1 LRTPGP
7 WFTMPAMTPEREI
20 SDEALALRARRGD
33 PEAVSDLVRRYS
45 APLYRF
51 IQRARPFQQDSD
63 DLLQE
68 TWISVW
74 THLPRFDPR
83 RRFSTWLF
91 QIALNHCRDH
101 ARRDRVRERF
111 RVETG
116 RLPAPPALEA
126 SPEERAQSR
135 RVMEAIEALPD
146 RQKEVLLLR
155 YYQGFS
161 EKETAEILDCPPGTV
176 KSRLHEATRHLRRW
190 LRGSEGGAST

>member
-1 LRTPGP
+1 MR
-7 WFTMPAMTPEREI
+7 PEQEK
-20 SDEALALRARRGD
+20 SDEALALRAMRGD

-51 IQRARPFQQDSD
+51 IQRVRPFQQDAD

-101 ARRDRVRERF
+101 ARRDRVRDRF
-111 RVETG
+111 RAEAG
-116 RLPAPPALEA
+116 RPPDGQAEA
-126 SPEERAQSR
+126 SPEEKLESR
-135 RVMEAIEALPD
+135 RVMEAIEGLPQ
-146 RQKEVLLLR
+146 RHKEVLLLR

-161 EKETAEILDCPPGTV
+161 ERETAEILDCPPGTV
-176 KSRLHEATRHLRRW
+176 KSRLHQATRRLRR
-190 LRGSEGGAST
+190 LLG

>member
-1 LRTPGP
+1 MR
-7 WFTMPAMTPEREI
+7 PEREKN
-20 SDEALALRARRGD
+20 DEVLARRAMQGD
-33 PEAVSDLVRRYS
+33 PEAISALVERYS

-51 IQRARPFQQDSD
+51 IQRARPHHDDCD

-101 ARRDRVRERF
+101 ARRDRVRNRF
-111 RVETG
+111 QAEAGRVSD
-116 RLPAPPALEA
+116 PDPEA
-126 SPEERAQSR
+126 SPEEKTESR
-135 RVMEAIEALPD
+135 RVMVAIEDLPA

-176 KSRLHEATRHLRRW
+176 KSRLHQATRQIRRVLRR
-190 LRGSEGGAST
+190 

>member
-1 LRTPGP
+1 
-7 WFTMPAMTPEREI
+7 MPAMRPEREKN
-20 SDEALALRARRGD
+20 DEALALRAMQGD
-33 PEAVSDLVRRYS
+33 PDAISALVDRYS

-51 IQRARPFQQDSD
+51 IQRARPLCNDWD

-74 THLPRFDPR
+74 THLPRFDPQ

-101 ARRDRVRERF
+101 ARRDRVRNRF
-111 RVETG
+111 RAEAG
-116 RLPAPPALEA
+116 RLPAPAPET
-126 SPEERAQSR
+126 SPEEKTETR
-135 RVMEAIEALPD
+135 RVLEAMEDLPALN
-146 RQKEVLLLR
+146 KEVLLLR

-176 KSRLHEATRHLRRW
+176 KSRLHKATRRIRRS
-190 LRGSEGGAST
+190 LQLDKE

>member
-1 LRTPGP
+1 MRSNRP
-7 WFTMPAMTPEREI
+7 WFTMPAMRPAQEKEDAAI
-20 SDEALALRARRGD
+20 ALRAIRGD
-33 PEAVSDLVRRYS
+33 PEAISALVDRYS

-51 IQRARPFQQDSD
+51 IQRARPFRNDWD

-83 RRFSTWLF
+83 GRFSTWLF

-101 ARRDRVRERF
+101 ARRDRVRDRF
-111 RVETG
+111 RTEAG
-116 RLPAPPALEA
+116 RGPAPAPEA
-126 SPEERAQSR
+126 SPEDRTEAR
-135 RVMEAIEALPD
+135 RVLAAIEELPD
-146 RQKEVLLLR
+146 RCKEVLLLR

-176 KSRLHEATRHLRRW
+176 KSRLHQAVRDLRRR
-190 LRGSEGGAST
+190 LQP